1 MSAQPNEPGHRP
13 GGTKRPHT
21 VMVGRVPAIA
31 TGAREITVMVR
42 HVAISTKDA
51 GGPIVMVGLGPTIAK
66 DAGRR
71 AWL

>member
-1 MSAQPNEPGHRP
+1 MSALPNERRHRP
-13 GGTKRPHT
+13 GGTKRPPT

-31 TGAREITVMVR
+31 TGAGEITVMVR

-51 GGPIVMVGLGPTIAK
+51 GEPIVMVGLDPTIAK

-71 AWL
+71 VWL

>member
-1 MSAQPNEPGHRP
+1 MSAQPNEPGHCR
-13 GGTKRPHT
+13 GGTTPART
-21 VMVGRVPAIA
+21 VMVGRLPAIA
-31 TGAREITVMVR
+31 TGAGEITVMVR

-51 GGPIVMVGLGPTIAK
+51 GEPIVMVGLAPTIAK